1 MKTGR
6 PRKPTQ
12 LHALQGTHRQDRH
25 GDPENEPTPA
35 SWDGEAPAWVKAAG
49 RKVWDE
55 LAPRMRANGCL
66 TEMDVEAFALLCS
79 LEAVVRRSP
88 SKHLKEAAMV
98 DRLMSRFGM
107 TPSDRT
113 RISVK
118 KETDDP
124 FDKFLS
130 GRKAK

>member
-6 PRKPTQ
+6 PRKPTA
-12 LHALQGTHRQDRH
+12 LHLLQGTHRDDRH
-25 GDPENEPTPA
+25 GDIEDEPTPA
-35 SWDGEAPAWVKAAG
+35 SWDGEPPAWVKAAG
-49 RKVWDE
+49 RKLWAE
-55 LAPRMRANGCL
+55 LAPRQVANGCL
-66 TEMDVEAFALLCS
+66 TEMDVEAFGLLCS

-88 SKHLKEAAMV
+88 ANHLKELAQV

-113 RISVK
+113 RVHVEK
-118 KETDDP
+118 KSENK

-130 GRKAK
+130 KPK